1 LNVYA
6 KRHRVLFKNRP
17 AAEIIE
23 RTNNMLKFNQ
33 FKEKREVEYWDN
45 EKSKKDTKMGRGG
58 VIDDQMDRAKRRR

>member
-1 LNVYA
+1 
-6 KRHRVLFKNRP
+6 
-17 AAEIIE
+17 
-23 RTNNMLKFNQ
+23 MLKFNQ